1 MSSIL
6 KNCFAELL
14 SFLPT
19 KVTPGK
25 NLTIPY
31 PYNELKTLKIWKHS
45 HPGSYWSLAASFNV
59 PTQSWPCFSHT
70 KRSNPWTLTLAVH
83 FSKATNAT
91 AECTWTSIHS
101 IPQGSRPRTHDC
113 LSWQHS
119 NRKDCIKLHPLN
131 STDIE
136 RTKSTINSYSKASGG
151 STGQCKQHTTAQQ
164 AESKEV
170 QICSHI
176 ILPHVAKICQV
187 HSNACLPLRILATRY
202 GLYFSPKA
210 SCSVPGP

>member
-31 PYNELKTLKIWKHS
+31 PYNELKTLKTWKHS

-101 IPQGSRPRTHDC
+101 IPQGSRPRTHDR

-136 RTKSTINSYSKASGG
+136 GQNRLKLKPLVGRLGSANSTPQHSRRKAKR
-151 STGQCKQHTTAQQ
+151 CKYAPT
-164 AESKEV
+164 
-170 QICSHI
+170 
-176 ILPHVAKICQV
+176 
-187 HSNACLPLRILATRY
+187 
-202 GLYFSPKA
+202 
-210 SCSVPGP
+210 